1 MPSSTCKV
9 CITAAAAAQAVAAQ
23 QLGSQGDEAAD
34 EAGVDEDTAEG
45 ADNDEVAIEDAEDE
59 GDDEEEEE
67 QPKRK
72 RRRRRRK
79 RVVVPVNL
87 AEYMILPIARMVR
100 HALLVEAE

>member
-1 MPSSTCKV
+1 MPFSTCEV
-9 CITAAAAAQAVAAQ
+9 CITARAAAQAVAAQ
-23 QLGSQGDEAAD
+23 QLGSPGGEDAD
-34 EAGVDEDTAEG
+34 EGGVDEDTAEG

-59 GDDEEEEE
+59 DDDGEEEE

-87 AEYMILPIARMVR
+87 P
-100 HALLVEAE
+100 